1 MSGMPSAEEPR
12 NAAFVEVVT
21 FGHIASGRSEDV
33 NERVRLLDLLK
44 QDTAHIVLHDA
55 VVQAVRPGL
64 PVVAEVEPLLISR
77 RHIVFATV
85 IESPKILQL
94 RREVHRTELVDKV
107 THAVTLFVPP
117 YRVDG
122 LLHLPP
128 GADVGSSLP
137 RMLATFVPITSATI
151 RHEQGTLWWKREIV
165 VVNGSVVQ
173 LACPSEAVRS
183 ERAAPAAPP
192 QSPLKPPDDAA

>member
-1 MSGMPSAEEPR
+1 MNGVTWSDEPR
-12 NAAFVEVVT
+12 SAAFVEVVT
-21 FGHIASGRSEDV
+21 FGHIASGQSDDV
-33 NERVRLLDLLK
+33 NERVRLIDLLK
-44 QDTAHIVLHDA
+44 QDQEHIVLHDA

-77 RHIVFATV
+77 RHIVLATV

-94 RREVHRTELVDKV
+94 RREFHRTELVDKV
-107 THAVTLFVPP
+107 THPVTLFVPP

-122 LLHLPP
+122 LLHLAP
-128 GADVGSSLP
+128 GVDVGLSLP
-137 RMLATFVPITSATI
+137 RLLATFFPLTSATI
-151 RHEQGTLWWKREIV
+151 RHEQGALRWKREIV

-173 LACPSEAVRS
+173 LACPSEAVRA

-192 QSPLKPPDDAA
+192 QSPLDPPDDAA